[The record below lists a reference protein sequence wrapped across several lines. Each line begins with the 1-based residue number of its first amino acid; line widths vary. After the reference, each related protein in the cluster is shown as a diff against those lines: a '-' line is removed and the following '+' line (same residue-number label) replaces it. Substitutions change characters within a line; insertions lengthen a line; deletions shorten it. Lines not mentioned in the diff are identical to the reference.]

1 MAFVLRRDTTPTLA
15 EITAVPQIV
24 VIDETGP
31 VISIGTAPGLCCVI
45 GEFVKGPFVPT
56 EVTDGGEQAALFGG
70 TVYKYFSQS
79 AAGVQDGSADVTSTA
94 IGYAPWNGNGNL
106 SLYKR
111 TFRRLA
117 ILRVDHEAVTAD
129 AGTTKA
135 TLSVTVTVATVD
147 QDGSSNTAKDILI
160 PAGARFGS
168 AATFAGST
176 RVFAASGDFT
186 IPKGTALTTNAV
198 TVQVPCFPIR
208 VVEPVVATAIA
219 AIVFVLDPTLS
230 NVAATTTITA
240 VTNSTVLWPPGAGT
254 TLAAR
259 LESQYVAAVDKTI
272 PGDGDVTPNIVVLWS
287 ARRTSAIRVALVSN
301 AVACSEMAR
310 GRMAVV
316 AADPATA
323 ATVAAASTAKTAA
336 IGLAAAD
343 GYAQPSGGE
352 RAIIAFPHR
361 KIVVTEFGSV
371 NVTTDAASAMAS
383 TLSNIPEEHNP
394 GEANPY
400 IQDITELEDAFKVS
414 PLSKGDQ
421 ANLIRAGVCALYK
434 DRSTGW
440 QWMQGVTAA
449 NSASYPTRTPIKR
462 RRMADF
468 IQDSLA
474 EQAAPFL
481 KSPATQDRID
491 ALVGENVAF
500 LETLLSTDQPS
511 LQRIQ
516 AYKVDPDGGNTAA
529 LTSVGIRVIL
539 VYVRL
544 LATNDYIVYRTQI
557 GETVTIPVTVDAAA

>member
-24 VIDETGP
+24 IIDETGP
-31 VISIGTAPGLCCVI
+31 VISIGTAPGIACVI

-79 AAGVQDGSADVTSTA
+79 AAGIQDGSADVTSTA
-94 IGYAPWNGNGNL
+94 IGYAPWNGNGSL
-106 SLYKR
+106 SLYKK

-135 TLSVTVTVATVD
+135 TLSVTVTVATTD
-147 QDGSSNTAKDILI
+147 QDGSSNTNKDIVI
-160 PAGARFGS
+160 PAGTRFGS

-176 RVFAASGDFT
+176 RVFAASGDFV

-198 TVQVPCFPIR
+198 TVQVPCFPVR

-219 AIVFVLDPTLS
+219 AIVFVLDAALP
-230 NVAATTTITA
+230 NVAATTTVTA
-240 VTNSTVLWPPGAGT
+240 VTNATVLWPPGAGT

-259 LESQYVAAVDKTI
+259 LESQYIAAIDKTI

-301 AVACSEMAR
+301 AVACSEMSR
-310 GRMAVV
+310 GRIAVV

-323 ATVAAASTAKTAA
+323 GTVAAAGTAKIAA
-336 IGLAAAD
+336 IGLAASD
-343 GYAQPSGGE
+343 GYAQPAD
-352 RAIIAFPHR
+352 RAIITFPHR

-371 NVTTDAASAMAS
+371 NVTIDPASAMAS
-383 TLSNIPEEHNP
+383 TLSNMAEETNP
-394 GEANPY
+394 GQANPY

-414 PLSKGDQ
+414 PLSKGDH
-421 ANLIRAGVCALYK
+421 ANLIRAGVCALFK
-434 DRSTGW
+434 DRATGW

-481 KSPATQDRID
+481 KSPATQDRVD
-491 ALVGENVAF
+491 ALVGENTAF
-500 LETLLSTDQPS
+500 MEGLLSTDQPS

-516 AYKVDPDGGNTAA
+516 AYKIDPDGGNTASLVA
-529 LTSVGIRVIL
+529 LGIRVIL

-544 LATNDYIVYRTQI
+544 LASNDYIVYRTQI